1 MNGILWLP
9 VIAMVLTSS
18 ILKFASQYD
27 VATTIDRL
35 QDMAGSKGLKI
46 FARIDFAHD
55 ARDAG
60 LQLRDEELLIF
71 GNPKAGTPLLE
82 SAPTV
87 GLDLP
92 LKALA
97 YQDADGKTWI
107 VLNDPAYVISRHS
120 VDSALVANIQGAVAL
135 VRAAAGDASSEGQR
149 P

>member
-9 VIAMVLTSS
+9 VIAMVSTSS
-18 ILKFASQYD
+18 ILKFPSQFD

-35 QDMAGSKGLKI
+35 RDMAGSKGLKI

-60 LQLRDEELLIF
+60 LQLRDEQLLIF
-71 GNPKAGTPLLE
+71 GNAKAGTPLLE

-107 VLNDPAYVISRHS
+107 ALNDPAYVISRHS
-120 VDSALVANIQGAVAL
+120 ADPALVANIQGAVAL
-135 VRAAAGDASSEGQR
+135 VRAAAGDASSGAH

>member
-46 FARIDFAHD
+46 FARIDFAQD

-60 LQLRDEELLIF
+60 LQLRDEQLLIF
-71 GNPKAGTPLLE
+71 GNPKAGTPLLD
-82 SAPTV
+82 SAPMV

-135 VRAAAGDASSEGQR
+135 VHAAAGDAAIEGQR